1 MRKIIL
7 YLSLLL
13 AQSSISQVVL
23 TPFVPENNYRGF
35 GYTADAFGNEMVI
48 TAADYVDISKK
59 FVYVFE
65 KNGSTISQET
75 YFAPSDIT
83 PNDYFGSSISLSITT
98 DFIAASN
105 ILNDQVDTD
114 AGAVYIYRKVSG
126 NWIFF
131 QKIIAFDG
139 VAGDYFGSDVKI
151 VNNKLFISATNNEAE
166 GQPISTNSGAVYI
179 YEFNGSTWVFSE
191 KLTQTGSLSFGNK
204 MKIEGNKLV
213 VKSRSVSNSDIHLFT
228 YNFNGTNW
236 SFSSDLSVSDL
247 LDFDLDNNQ
256 LFILKSGVY
265 NPIPNYNQTMDIYN
279 YSSGVWNLNS
289 TLNSLNLFDKF
300 GTNFRVKNNIML
312 ISLNFHALLYTAKT
326 PTAFYQKINGTWTF
340 MEYLYGNGPSNED
353 DSFGYQIALTNDL
366 MLVIAPSERMSPP
379 SMGRAYVVD
388 MALGLNETSIS
399 NIIISPNPTNDVVS
413 INNNGEDFNQIN
425 IYQIDGKLIKT
436 IQNDFDNVSLKE
448 FQSGIYLIKITFSNG
463 VSATRKIVKI

>member
-1 MRKIIL
+1 MKKIIL
-7 YLSLLL
+7 CLSFLF

-35 GYTADAFGNEMVI
+35 GYAADAFGNEMVI

-65 KNGSTISQET
+65 KNGSTITQET

-83 PNDYFGSSISLSITT
+83 PNDYFGSSVSLSITT

-151 VNNKLFISATNNEAE
+151 VNNKLFISATNNEAD
-166 GQPISTNSGAVYI
+166 GQPTSTNSGAVYI
-179 YEFNGSTWVFSE
+179 YEFNGSTWVFLE

-213 VKSRSVSNSDIHLFT
+213 VKSRSVSNSDIHLYT

-289 TLNSLNLFDKF
+289 TLNSLNLQDKF

-326 PTAFYQKINGTWTF
+326 PTALYQKINGTWTF

-353 DSFGYQIALTNDL
+353 DNFGYQMALTNDL

-388 MALGLNETSIS
+388 MALGLNEASIP
-399 NIIISPNPTNDVVS
+399 NITISPNPTNDFVS
-413 INNNGEDFNQIN
+413 INNNGEDINQIN
-425 IYQIDGKLIKT
+425 IYQIDGKRIKS

-448 FQSGIYLIKITFSNG
+448 FQSGIYLIKITLSNG
-463 VSATRKIVKI
+463 VSVSRKIVKI